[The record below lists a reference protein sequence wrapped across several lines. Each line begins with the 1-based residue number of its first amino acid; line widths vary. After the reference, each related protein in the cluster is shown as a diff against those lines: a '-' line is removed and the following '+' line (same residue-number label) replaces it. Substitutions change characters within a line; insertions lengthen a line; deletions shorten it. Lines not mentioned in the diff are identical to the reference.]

1 MRKNNKWGIGA
12 IIWFCLMIAAEWLM
26 CIEYAT
32 KPAMQYNTAYQK
44 AAVIYGIIGLVG
56 TLLYLWLLIGK
67 KKLALIIIL
76 AIAGISIIRMLFQG
90 SFIIALV
97 AAIKAAITFLI
108 ARKEVGFGEQ
118 VHHEPEP
125 E

>member
-1 MRKNNKWGIGA
+1 
-12 IIWFCLMIAAEWLM
+12 MIAAEWLM

-32 KPAMQYNTAYQK
+32 KPATQYNTAYQK

-56 TLLYLWLLIGK
+56 TLLYLWLLFGK

-108 ARKEVGFGEQ
+108 ARKKVGFGEQ